1 MSIQR
6 RDVMFK
12 SGDNFAAGWLYLPE
26 HVGSGATV
34 PGVALA
40 PGTGGVKELYHE
52 PFALRFAEAG
62 IGALLFDFRSF
73 GTSGGEPRQRLFPR
87 DQIEDYRSALTYLS
101 LQPEIDA
108 DRLGIWGASL
118 SGGHVIHVAAYDPR
132 VKAVVSMAG
141 PMDLYRITR
150 RVVGEDKFA
159 QLEQLVVQERRRNA
173 TEGGEV
179 YAPNVAPPD
188 FQGFA
193 FQTDR
198 GSNEYF
204 PVSDSDIAPS
214 WHNELTMSSLEAI
227 LEYAPGNA
235 IDLIAP
241 RALLMILATEDVNTS
256 PDLIRSAF
264 AQAGEPK
271 RLLEVVGDHYS
282 VYPWINGQNVEQV
295 TSAATDWFS
304 EHLKAPTPD
313 AATGNGKAG
322 EFDAAVH

>member
-1 MSIQR
+1 MPIQK

-12 SGDNFAAGWLYLPE
+12 SGDSFAAGWLYLPE
-26 HVGSGATV
+26 DGGSGAPI

-52 PFALRFAEAG
+52 PFARRFAEAG
-62 IGALLFDFRSF
+62 MGALLFDFRSF
-73 GTSGGEPRQRLFPR
+73 GASGGEPRQRLFPR
-87 DQIEDYRSALTYLS
+87 DQIEDYRSALTWLS

-141 PMDLYRITR
+141 PMDLYSITR

-159 QLEQLVVQERRRNA
+159 VLEQLITRERIRNA

-179 YAPNVAPPD
+179 YAPNVASPD
-188 FQGFA
+188 YQGFA
-193 FQTDR
+193 FQTDQ

-204 PVSDSDIAPS
+204 PVSTPDLAPS
-214 WHNELTMSSLEAI
+214 WHNQLTMSSLEAI
-227 LEYAPGNA
+227 LEYAPGKS
-235 IDLIAP
+235 IELIAP

-256 PDLIRSAF
+256 PDLIRDAF
-264 AQAGEPK
+264 ARAGEPK
-271 RLLEVVGDHYS
+271 QLLEVAGDHYS
-282 VYPWINGQNVEQV
+282 IYPWSKGTNVEQV
-295 TSAATDWFS
+295 TKAAAQWFG
-304 EHLKAPTPD
+304 EHLTLPT
-313 AATGNGKAG
+313 
-322 EFDAAVH
+322 